1 MAERGPLSRQLLSWQ
16 LLIVVVLLAAVAVFS
31 AFQSNRSF
39 QDVQSRRMLSVAED
53 VAAQLSVQDALAD
66 PERYHQLPSFATQA
80 MNLSGANFVLITRPD
95 LTILTSPAD
104 PSLVRKTLPIGDSMI
119 REGRA
124 WVGVVDD
131 SLVAHVPV
139 IGSCDED
146 STHCGKVV
154 GIVAVGVAT
163 PTFLEGIVNS
173 PGEALLILGIAT
185 VIGVVGSLLLAGR
198 VKRQTFGLEPREI
211 AGLVEH
217 REAMLHGIRE
227 GVVGLDTAHRIT
239 LVNDQARRLLSLGE
253 DVVGRSVGELDLN
266 DRLVDVLTGR
276 AGDGADE
283 IVLRRGRVLIM
294 NRMPISSLS
303 GPPTSGPTEQRRRRE
318 RSDLAEQRREERR
331 RIKAR
336 ERRAKRGNSTR
347 DTAVGVVVTL
357 RDRTEIVALQHE
369 LDANRSTT
377 DTLRAQ
383 AHEFTNRLH
392 TIAGLIELGE
402 YDEVRR
408 FVNRVSHTREA
419 WHTEVSER
427 IGDTAVA
434 ALLIA
439 KASVAAEHN
448 VGLRLT
454 PSSRLGEVDDAL
466 SADLV
471 TVIGNL
477 VDNAIDALPAA
488 GWIEV
493 DISHT
498 DDEVLVV
505 VTDSGPGVAPD
516 IAEEIFTHGFT
527 TKAAEEGGQRGLG
540 LALTRQTCRR
550 RGGSVEVAGA
560 VFTARLGVRT

>member
-1 MAERGPLSRQLLSWQ
+1 M
-16 LLIVVVLLAAVAVFS
+16 FS
-31 AFQSNRSF
+31 AIQSNESF
-39 QDVQSRRMLSVAED
+39 QDNEGRRVLSVAED
-53 VAAQLSVQDALAD
+53 VAATEIVRVALAD
-66 PERYHQLPSFATQA
+66 PLRYHQLAPIATRA
-80 MNLSGANFVLITRPD
+80 RNLSGASYVIISRPD
-95 LTILTSPAD
+95 LTVVTSPD
-104 PSLVRKTLPIGDSMI
+104 PDQIGERLPLGDSMI
-119 REGRA
+119 RAGRS

-139 IGSCDED
+139 ISERGR
-146 STHCGKVV
+146 VV
-154 GIVAVGVAT
+154 GIVAAGVAT

-173 PGEALLILGIAT
+173 PGEALLILGIAL
-185 VIGVVGSLLLAGR
+185 VIGVVGSLLLARR

-227 GVVGLDTAHRIT
+227 GVVGLDATHRIT
-239 LVNDQARRLLSLGE
+239 LVNDHARTLLSLSD
-253 DVVGRSVGELDLN
+253 DVVGRAVSDLDLN

-276 AGDGADE
+276 AGDAADQ

-294 NRMPISSLS
+294 NRMPISL
-303 GPPTSGPTEQRRRRE
+303 
-318 RSDLAEQRREERR
+318 
-331 RIKAR
+331 
-336 ERRAKRGNSTR
+336 R
-347 DTAVGVVVTL
+347 DNAVGSVVTL

-392 TIAGLIELGE
+392 TISGLIELGE
-402 YDEVRR
+402 FDEVRR
-408 FVNRVSHTREA
+408 YVSWVSRSREA
-419 WHTEVSER
+419 WHTEVSAR
-427 IGDTAVA
+427 ISDSAVA

-439 KASVAAEHN
+439 KSSVAAEHN
-448 VGLRLT
+448 VALRLT
-454 PSSRLGEVDDAL
+454 PSSRLGEVDESL
-466 SADLV
+466 SSDLV
-471 TVIGNL
+471 TVLGNL
-477 VDNAIDALPAA
+477 VDNAIDALPAD

-493 DISHT
+493 DLTHS

-516 IAEEIFTHGFT
+516 IAEEIFRHGFT

-540 LALTRQTCRR
+540 LALTRQTCLRR
-550 RGGSVEVAGA
+550 KGSVEVRGA

>member
-1 MAERGPLSRQLLSWQ
+1 MGRRVGPERAPLSRQLLGWQ
-16 LLIVVVLLAAVAVFS
+16 LLIVVALLAAVTVFS
-31 AFQSNRSF
+31 AIQSNNSF
-39 QDVQSRRMLSVAED
+39 KNNEGRRLLSVAED
-53 VAAQLSVQDALAD
+53 VAATPTVRATLVEPESFYRLAT
-66 PERYHQLPSFATQA
+66 FATSA
-80 MNLSGANFVLITRPD
+80 RNLSGADFVIIALPD
-95 LTILTSPAD
+95 LTILTSPD
-104 PSLVRKTLPIGDSMI
+104 PSQRKTKLDVGGSMI
-119 REGRA
+119 RDGRS
-124 WVGVVDD
+124 WVGVVGD

-139 IGSCDED
+139 IGARGD
-146 STHCGKVV
+146 VI
-154 GIVAVGVAT
+154 GIVAAGVAT
-163 PTFLEGIVNS
+163 PTVLEGIVNS
-173 PGEALLILGIAT
+173 PAEALFILGLAT
-185 VIGVVGSLLLAGR
+185 VLGVVGSLLLAAR

-239 LVNDQARRLLSLGE
+239 LVNDHARRLLSLPP
-253 DVVGRSVGELDLN
+253 DVVGRDVTELDLN

-294 NRMPISSLS
+294 NRMPMASH
-303 GPPTSGPTEQRRRRE
+303 GTP
-318 RSDLAEQRREERR
+318 
-331 RIKAR
+331 
-336 ERRAKRGNSTR
+336 
-347 DTAVGVVVTL
+347 VGSVVTL

-377 DTLRAQ
+377 DALRAQ

-408 FVNRVSHTREA
+408 FVDRVSHTREA

-427 IGDTAVA
+427 IGDAAVA

-439 KASVAAEHN
+439 KASVAAERG

-454 PSSRLGEVDDAL
+454 PSSRLAEVDESL

-477 VDNAIDALPAA
+477 VDNAIDALPGA

-493 DISHT
+493 DIRHAN
-498 DDEVLVV
+498 DEVLVV

-516 IAEEIFTHGFT
+516 IAEEIFRHGFT

-550 RGGSVEVAGA
+550 RGGSVEVRGA
-560 VFTARLGVRT
+560 VFTARLGVGV